1 MAIFGI
7 YVKFPGCNTQKNR
20 SRNLGQYIRPQFM
33 HHLPDDLFLVSQKII
48 SGGEQMISA
57 TSGFNPFEEIS
68 VKMRFIFSNRGV
80 KKKQKCLKPPTPIIS
95 KTEPE
100 TH

>member
-1 MAIFGI
+1 
-7 YVKFPGCNTQKNR
+7 
-20 SRNLGQYIRPQFM
+20 M

-80 KKKQKCLKPPTPIIS
+80 KKNKNVWNHQPR
-95 KTEPE
+95 
-100 TH
+100 